1 MLTSS
6 GIWLSGKK
14 KKIWR
19 EKCLKFKDDKSLKVA
34 YNKFIFLKQTY
45 LPSDE

>member
-6 GIWLSGKK
+6 GVRLSGKK
-14 KKIWR
+14 KILR
-19 EKCLKFKDDKSLKVA
+19 EICLKFKDDKSLKVE
-34 YNKFIFLKQTY
+34 YNKFIFVKQTY